1 MSATEKAQ
9 EGAVGLRRGN
19 AHETREG
26 WLLEARRGLEQRFF
40 CSGEEGARLPERVA
54 CGCGWMRRSSKAIG
68 QCFSPE
74 LAADGSTQIWIC
86 PTQDEPVSVLA
97 TLLHELGHAA
107 VGVEHAHKK
116 PFRTFQKRVGLAGKP
131 TATFAEP
138 GSELYNT
145 LEKLAGELGPYP
157 HKRVEKG
164 IKKAPKAPTWIRMKS
179 LSDES
184 YRLVIRGKAL
194 EEHGPP
200 VDPWGDEM
208 VVVEKED

>member
-1 MSATEKAQ
+1 M
-9 EGAVGLRRGN
+9 N

-26 WLLEARRGLEQRFF
+26 WLLAARRSLETRFF
-40 CSGEEGARLPERVA
+40 CSPGETLPERVA
-54 CGCGWMRRSSKAIG
+54 CGCGWMRASSKAIG
-68 QCFSPE
+68 QCFPASR
-74 LAADGSTQIWIC
+74 AADKTIQIWIC

-116 PFRTFQKRVGLAGKP
+116 PFRAFQKRVGLAGKP

-138 GSELYNT
+138 GTELHKV
-145 LEKLAGELGPYP
+145 LEALATELGPYP
-157 HKRVEKG
+157 HKSVSKG
-164 IKKAPKAPTWIRMKS
+164 GKKVAKAPTWIRMMS
-179 LSDES
+179 LSDPA

-194 EEHGPP
+194 DEHGPP

-208 VVVEKED
+208 VIVEKES